1 MISDNKNN
9 PFFFFT
15 LCQTDSTPIW
25 LAFRVFSRGVGGGHF
40 TPLGF
45 FWGNTAPLEGGG
57 ILDFIFLD
65 YWGFKDHH
73 RWSLTI
79 FSNTMSLTP
88 TTAPSFYAQDRRFLV
103 AVSKYCW
110 LEANADGYYCTLCRR
125 HYNTGEWVSSPMD
138 NVQRLDEKAERHH
151 VSVAHRRAT
160 I

>member
-1 MISDNKNN
+1 MEPSSIHAERPVLK
-9 PFFFFT
+9 P
-15 LCQTDSTPIW
+15 
-25 LAFRVFSRGVGGGHF
+25 VFSKGVGGGHF

-45 FWGNTAPLEGGG
+45 FLGKYRPPRGGRYFG
-57 ILDFIFLD
+57 FYFLD
-65 YWGFKDHH
+65 YCGFKDHH
-73 RWSLTI
+73 RWSLTT

-88 TTAPSFYAQDRRFLV
+88 TTAPSVYAPDRRFLV

>member
-1 MISDNKNN
+1 MWRPANRGHCVLFYVHHQIKSAA
-9 PFFFFT
+9 
-15 LCQTDSTPIW
+15 STPIFAKR
-25 LAFRVFSRGVGGGHF
+25 LS
-40 TPLGF
+40 F
-45 FWGNTAPLEGGG
+45 FPKQPSHTLTEATHTL
-57 ILDFIFLD
+57 LD
-65 YWGFKDHH
+65 YCGFKDHH

-88 TTAPSFYAQDRRFLV
+88 TTAPSVYAQDRRFLV

>member
-1 MISDNKNN
+1 MGVSEAW
-9 PFFFFT
+9 
-15 LCQTDSTPIW
+15 CS
-25 LAFRVFSRGVGGGHF
+25 VFSKGVGGGHF

-57 ILDFIFLD
+57 ILDFIFWITVGL
-65 YWGFKDHH
+65 KIT

-88 TTAPSFYAQDRRFLV
+88 TTAPSVYAQDRRFLV